1 MSPCKIDCWSPGE
14 LICLLNELCFTKYNQ
29 ISFLKSRRIIRHL
42 TSHLI
47 VIWYFFIS
55 HLVLYLQVE
64 NGLMC
69 RYVLF
74 LINIYYIITRFY
86 QSLEYQNEY
95 IVSILVISSV
105 QKCLNVDNLITY
117 GFYCLKLLHVSIIKI
132 LDSMLS
138 NCLFSTFHLFSKMC
152 LFHGVFWHFLYHFFF
167 FRKITTLRE
176 ILCDVVNR

>member
-1 MSPCKIDCWSPGE
+1 M
-14 LICLLNELCFTKYNQ
+14 
-29 ISFLKSRRIIRHL
+29 KSRRIIRHI
-42 TSHLI
+42 TFHLI
-47 VIWYFFIS
+47 LIWYFFIS

-64 NGLMC
+64 NGLM
-69 RYVLF
+69 RS
-74 LINIYYIITRFY
+74 IYYIIIR
-86 QSLEYQNEY
+86 LEYQNEY

-105 QKCLNVDNLITY
+105 QKCLSVDNLITY

-138 NCLFSTFHLFSKMC
+138 NCLFPIFHLISKMC
-152 LFHGVFWHFLYHFFF
+152 LFHGVFWHILYHFFF